1 MAIESPKIDKRDFED
16 LLREIK
22 SLVPFYTPEWKPSE
36 KDVGFALVKIFSHM
50 LGIIIQRLNRAPE
63 KNFIAFLDRLGI
75 KFLPAHPAMAPI
87 TFSLSEG
94 AKEHVLI
101 PARARVAAGEVVF
114 ETEKNMLASP
124 SKLTEAY
131 SINVANDGVYRSPS
145 NLVSGEPVVPFQ
157 AKLLYDA
164 KKGERK
170 IFVTD
175 SEGISEADILMI
187 DKTEHVIVS
196 QVSENRVSLAHKLEV
211 KDKYPSGSTVEKI
224 TTFELFEG
232 KNLQEHILYLGH
244 KNLFNVKGKV
254 EFRLAVSP
262 KNSEIANNQL
272 VSWQYW
278 AERTNIQ
285 NNEETK
291 ILDWYDFNFGIED
304 EKLILE
310 KDNDDEIKERELN
323 KIKSRWI
330 RCKAKDISK
339 TKDISLDVIQIG
351 ITGRAELISKYLTLP
366 PMAIRG
372 VGKEFGERLSAAD
385 IKTIGK
391 LLLFKDRLDDLAQIL
406 SKEKKSFEYYKEKAE
421 NILENAQKRILDE
434 EYEGMEIGEVAIQGI
449 LPDMAFYND
458 VPLDLTTVNGQFKTF
473 IYPFGKTPRLLDTF
487 YIASQEAFSKVG
499 ATIALQIKLLME
511 SGGSPNPDPALS
523 WEYWDGNGWTQIPG
537 IKEDFKIDASNSFS
551 SKLVTVTINAFPEV
565 KPTKANGQENLWI
578 RVRLIGGHYGQE
590 VIIAGDNISQDNVT
604 PPIITFLSIDYDYKN
619 NFQNVQ
625 HLLTHNN
632 LNFID
637 LTEEGQTKYKVF
649 KPFPPF
655 DDKHQTLYL
664 GFDKKL
670 EKGPVSLFFSIE
682 EQPWSADKIPLIE
695 WEYYTESAKW
705 VRLEVLDETRGL
717 MRSGVIEFVFPQD
730 FKKTKEFGKELY
742 WIRAVDVKD
751 AFKPIKLIYFQLFP
765 NLQQFITAM
774 PLFKFNRQVM
784 KNYVIPAIR
793 RYEPHYLIKRQHHLS
808 SWAQPATLSAMPG
821 IVSTGKKIEK
831 PYEESISEIKPCP
844 ELFETFH
851 PEWSYPTVVRKET
864 ASPKIKGIFLN
875 TTWAIQAETIKDE
888 ILGSSDGTTG
898 QSFTLTK
905 TPIISEEIWINE
917 IRTISEEERKDIL
930 EKGEYEARETK
941 DEKGNVIEFWVKWK
955 PVEDLLTSSKDDR
968 HYEIHKVSGEVKFG
982 DGVYGKIP
990 PIGTNNIKT
999 SYRTGGG
1006 SKGNVRAYEIKDLKT
1021 SIPFLDKAFNPLSA
1035 SGGTEVEGIEKTIE
1049 RGPQVLKHRNRAITA
1064 EDFEQIAYQASRAIG
1079 RAKCISNFDN
1089 KGQYKPGWV
1098 AVIVIPQS
1106 SEDRPRLSLQLKRNI
1121 ENYLK
1126 LHAPLSIVAKNHLQV
1141 SEPVYVEVT
1150 VHTILT
1156 SAMIDAIPIIEKK
1169 AFARLREFL
1178 HPLTGGTAGR
1188 GWEFGRMPC
1197 LSDFYAL
1204 LEKIEGGDHVRSLSL
1219 SLRTY
1224 DYDRDLIISEFTVT
1238 PERLVNIE
1246 MPPYAI
1252 VYSGVHSVTVQ
1263 FENAKGG

>member
-16 LLREIK
+16 LLREIR

-75 KFLPAHPAMAPI
+75 KLLPAHPAMAPI

-94 AKEHVLI
+94 AKEPVLI
-101 PARARVAAGEVVF
+101 PARVQVAAGEVVF

-145 NLVSGEPVVPFQ
+145 NVVSGEPVVPFQ
-157 AKLLYDA
+157 AELLYDA
-164 KKGERK
+164 KKGEKK

-175 SEGISEADILMI
+175 PEGISEADILII

-244 KNLFNVKGKV
+244 EDVFNVESKV
-254 EFRLAVSP
+254 NIELIIS
-262 KNSEIANNQL
+262 KWNSKFGDDRFVN
-272 VSWQYW
+272 WQYW
-278 AERTNIQ
+278 GERIGVQ
-285 NNEETK
+285 NNEERKT
-291 ILDWYDFNFGIED
+291 LDWYDFKTVGSD
-304 EKLILE
+304 EQDNKIILT
-310 KDNDDEIKERELN
+310 KNNTDEIREREIN
-323 KIKSRWI
+323 GIKSRWI
-330 RCKAKDISK
+330 RCKAKDINK

-351 ITGRAELISKYLTLP
+351 ITGGAELISKYLTLP

-391 LLLFKDRLDDLAQIL
+391 LLLFKDRLDDLAKIL

-499 ATIALQIKLLME
+499 ANIALQIKLRME
-511 SGGSPNPDPALS
+511 SGGSPDPALS

-565 KPTKANGQENLWI
+565 KPTKVNGQENLWI

-590 VIIAGDNISQDNVT
+590 VIIAGDNISQGKVT
-604 PPIITFLSIDYDYKN
+604 PPIITFLSINYDYKN

-637 LTEEGQTKYKVF
+637 LTEEGQTKYKF
-649 KPFPPF
+649 FTPFLPL

-670 EKGPVSLFFSIE
+670 EKGPVSLFFSTE
-682 EQPWSADKIPLIE
+682 EQPWSADRIPLIE

-751 AFKPIKLIYFQLFP
+751 ILKPIKLIYFQLLP

-784 KNYVIPAIR
+784 KNYLIPAIR
-793 RYEPHYLIKRQHHLS
+793 LYEPQYLIKRRRHVS

-851 PEWSYPTVVRKET
+851 PEWSHPPVVRKET
-864 ASPKIKGIFLN
+864 ASPRIKGIFLN

-905 TPIISEEIWINE
+905 TPIISEDIWINE

-930 EKGEYEARETK
+930 EKGEYDARETK
-941 DEKGNVIEFWVKWK
+941 DEKGNVIEFLVKWK

-968 HYEIHKVSGEVKFG
+968 HYEIHKVPGEVKFG

-990 PIGTNNIKT
+990 PIGTDNIKT
-999 SYRTGGG
+999 NYRTGGG

-1064 EDFEQIAYQASRAIG
+1064 QDFEQIACQASRAIA
-1079 RAKCISNFDN
+1079 RAKCLPNFDN
-1089 KGQYKPGWV
+1089 QGQFKPGWV
-1098 AVIVIPQS
+1098 TIVVIPQS
-1106 SEDRPRLSLQLKRNI
+1106 NENSPRLSLQLKREVGNYVREHSANTVI
-1121 ENYLK
+1121 EM
-1126 LHAPLSIVAKNHLQV
+1126 NHLHV
-1141 SEPVYVEVT
+1141 SEPVYVEVSVNT
-1150 VHTILT
+1150 ALIALSMDV
-1156 SAMIDAIPIIEKK
+1156 IPAVEKK
-1169 AFARLREFL
+1169 VFSRLREFL
-1178 HPLTGGTAGR
+1178 NPLTGGYQRR

-1197 LSDFYAL
+1197 FSDFYSL
-1204 LEKIEGGDHVRSLSL
+1204 LEKIEGVDHVKSLCL
-1219 SLRTY
+1219 NLRTY
-1224 DYDRDLIISEFTVT
+1224 AEDQIISELLVT
-1238 PERLVNIE
+1238 SERPSDIK
-1246 MPPYAI
+1246 MPTYAI
-1252 VYSGVHSVTVQ
+1252 VCSGDHKITVS
-1263 FENAKGG
+1263 

>member
-16 LLREIK
+16 LLKEMK

-36 KDVGFALVKIFSHM
+36 NDVGFALVKIFSHM
-50 LGIIIQRLNRAPE
+50 LGIIIQRLNRTPE
-63 KNFIAFLDRLGI
+63 KNFIAFLDKLGT
-75 KFLPAHPAMAPI
+75 KLLPAHPAMAPI

-94 AKEHVLI
+94 AEEHVLI
-101 PARARVAAGEVVF
+101 PARARVAAGEVIF
-114 ETEKNMLASP
+114 ETEKNMLNSP
-124 SKLTEAY
+124 SKLIEAY

-145 NLVSGEPVVPFQ
+145 NVVSGESVVPFQ

-164 KKGERK
+164 NKKKDKE
-170 IFVTD
+170 IFLSSTEGLREGNTLIIGK
-175 SEGISEADILMI
+175 SEYG
-187 DKTEHVIVS
+187 IVS
-196 QVSENRVSLAHKLEV
+196 EISDSRVKLLHKIECDHSADSL
-211 KDKYPSGSTVEKI
+211 VEKI
-224 TTFELFEG
+224 TIFELFEG

-254 EFRLAVSP
+254 EFELIISDW
-262 KNSEIANNQL
+262 NSKIADKQL
-272 VSWQYW
+272 VSWQYL
-278 AERTNIQ
+278 AERTKIQ
-285 NNEETK
+285 NNEKTK
-291 ILDWYDFNFGIED
+291 ILGWYDFNFGIED
-304 EKLILE
+304 KKLILE
-310 KDNDDEIKERELN
+310 KDNDDEIKEQKLN

-330 RCKAKDISK
+330 RCKAKNITK

-351 ITGRAELISKYLTLP
+351 VTGRGELISKYLTLP
-366 PMAIRG
+366 PIAIRG

-391 LLLFKDRLDDLAQIL
+391 LLLFKNRLNDLAKIL
-406 SKEKKSFEYYKEKAE
+406 SNQKKSFEYYNEKAE

-434 EYEGMEIGEVAIQGI
+434 KYEDMEIDEVAIQGI

-458 VPLDLTTVNGQFKTF
+458 VPLDLTTLNGQFKSS

-487 YIASQEAFSKVG
+487 YIAGQEAFSKVG
-499 ATIALQIKLLME
+499 ANITLQIKLFME
-511 SGGSPNPDPALS
+511 SGGSPDPDPALS
-523 WEYWDGNGWTQIPG
+523 WEYWDGDGWAQIPG

-551 SKLVTVTINAFPEV
+551 SKFVTMTINDFPEL
-565 KPTKANGQENLWI
+565 KPTKVNGQENLWI

-590 VIIAGDNISQDNVT
+590 VIIVGDNVIQGKVT
-604 PPIITFLSIDYDYKN
+604 PPEITFLSINYDYKN

-637 LTEEGQTKYKVF
+637 ITKEGQTEYNVF
-649 KPFPPF
+649 RPFLPL
-655 DDKHQTLYL
+655 DVDHQSLYL
-664 GFDKKL
+664 GFDKKI
-670 EKGPVSLFFSIE
+670 EKGPVSFFFSTE
-682 EQPWSADKIPLIE
+682 EQPLSADKIPLID
-695 WEYYTESAKW
+695 WEYYTNSAKW
-705 VRLEVLDETRGL
+705 VRLEALDETRGL

-742 WIRAVDVKD
+742 WIRAVDVQD
-751 AFKPIKLIYFQLFP
+751 IFKPIKLIYFQLFP

-774 PLFKFNRQVM
+774 PLFNFNRQVM

-793 RYEPHYLIKRQHHLS
+793 RYEPQYLIKREHHVS
-808 SWAQPATLSAMPG
+808 SWAQPAALSAMAG

-831 PYEESISEIKPCP
+831 PYKESISEIKPCS

-851 PEWSYPTVVRKET
+851 PGCSHPAAVRKET
-864 ASPKIKGIFLN
+864 ASPRIKGIFLN
-875 TTWAIQAETIKDE
+875 TTWAIQAETIQDE
-888 ILGSSDGTTG
+888 IPGQSDGTSG

-930 EKGEYEARETK
+930 EKGKYEARETK
-941 DEKGNVIEFWVKWK
+941 DEKGNVIGFRVKWK
-955 PVEDLLTSSKDDR
+955 PMEDLLTSSKDDR
-968 HYEIHKVSGEVKFG
+968 HYEIDKVSGEVKFG

-990 PIGTNNIKT
+990 PIGRDNIKT
-999 SYRTGGG
+999 TYRTGGG
-1006 SKGNVRAYEIKDLKT
+1006 SNGNVKAYEIKDLKT
-1021 SIPFLDKAFNPLSA
+1021 SIPFLAKAFNPLAA
-1035 SGGTEVEGIEKTIE
+1035 SGGTEVEGIDKTIE
-1049 RGPQVLKHRNRAITA
+1049 RGPHVLKHRNRAITA
-1064 EDFEQIAYQASRAIG
+1064 EDFEQIAYQASRGIAKV
-1079 RAKCISNFDN
+1079 KCISNFDN

-1098 AVIVIPQS
+1098 TVIVIPQS
-1106 SEDRPRLSLQLKRNI
+1106 SEYRPRLSLQLKRNI

-1141 SEPVYVEVT
+1141 SEPVYIEVT

-1156 SAMIDAIPIIEKK
+1156 SAMIDAIPIIEQK
-1169 AFARLREFL
+1169 AFAGLREFL

-1188 GWEFGRMPC
+1188 GWDFGRMPC

-1204 LEKIEGGDHVRSLSL
+1204 LQKIEDADHVRSLSL
-1219 SLRTY
+1219 SLKTY

-1246 MPPYAI
+1246 MPPYAT

-1263 FENAKGG
+1263 FENAKEG

>member
-16 LLREIK
+16 LLKEIK

-36 KDVGFALVKIFSHM
+36 KDVGFALAKIFSHM

-75 KFLPAHPAMAPI
+75 KLLPAHPAMAPI

-94 AKEHVLI
+94 AKEPVLI
-101 PARARVAAGEVVF
+101 PARAQVAAGEVVF

-124 SKLTEAY
+124 SKLAEAY

-145 NLVSGEPVVPFQ
+145 NVVSGEPVVPFQ

-164 KKGERK
+164 TKGERK

-175 SEGISEADILMI
+175 PEGISEADILMI

-244 KNLFNVKGKV
+244 KDLFNIESKV
-254 EFRLAVSP
+254 DIELIIFEW
-262 KNSEIANNQL
+262 NSKFGDDRFVN
-272 VSWQYW
+272 WQYW
-278 AERTNIQ
+278 GERITVQ
-285 NNEETK
+285 NNEERKT
-291 ILDWYDFNFGIED
+291 LDWYDFESVNSD
-304 EKLILE
+304 EQDKKIILT
-310 KDNDDEIKERELN
+310 KNNTPEIREREIN
-323 KIKSRWI
+323 GIKSRWI
-330 RCKAKDISK
+330 RCKAKDITK

-391 LLLFKDRLDDLAQIL
+391 LLLFKDRLNDLAIIL
-406 SKEKKSFEYYKEKAE
+406 SKEKKSFEYYNKKAE
-421 NILENAQKRILDE
+421 NILKNAQKRILDE

-458 VPLDLTTVNGQFKTF
+458 VPLDLTTVNGQFKPF

-499 ATIALQIKLLME
+499 ANIALQIKLRME
-511 SGGSPNPDPALS
+511 SEGSPNPDPALS

-551 SKLVTVTINAFPEV
+551 SKLVTVTINDFPEL

-590 VIIAGDNISQDNVT
+590 VIIADNDISQGKVT
-604 PPIITFLSIDYDYKN
+604 PPIITFLSINYDYKN

-637 LTEEGQTKYKVF
+637 LTEEGQTKCKVF
-649 KPFPPF
+649 KPFLPL

-670 EKGPVSLFFSIE
+670 EKGPISLFFSTE
-682 EQPWSADKIPLIE
+682 EQPGSADKIPLID

-705 VRLEVLDETRGL
+705 VRLDVLDETRGL
-717 MRSGVIEFVFPQD
+717 MRPGVIEFVFPQD

-751 AFKPIKLIYFQLFP
+751 TFKPIW
-765 NLQQFITAM
+765 
-774 PLFKFNRQVM
+774 
-784 KNYVIPAIR
+784 
-793 RYEPHYLIKRQHHLS
+793 S
-808 SWAQPATLSAMPG
+808 
-821 IVSTGKKIEK
+821 
-831 PYEESISEIKPCP
+831 
-844 ELFETFH
+844 H
-851 PEWSYPTVVRKET
+851 PPVVRKET
-864 ASPKIKGIFLN
+864 ASPRIKGIFLN

-905 TPIISEEIWINE
+905 TPIISEDIWINE

-955 PVEDLLTSSKDDR
+955 PVEGLLTSSKDDR
-968 HYEIHKVSGEVKFG
+968 HYEIHKVPGEIKFG
-982 DGVYGKIP
+982 DEVYGKIP
-990 PIGTNNIKT
+990 PIGTDNIKT
-999 SYRTGGG
+999 NYRTGGG

-1064 EDFEQIAYQASRAIG
+1064 QDFEQIACQASRAIA
-1079 RAKCISNFDN
+1079 RAKCLPNFDN
-1089 KGQYKPGWV
+1089 QGQFKPGWV
-1098 AVIVIPQS
+1098 TIVVIPQS
-1106 SEDRPRLSLQLKRNI
+1106 SEDRPRLSLQLKREVGSYVKEHSANTVI
-1121 ENYLK
+1121 E
-1126 LHAPLSIVAKNHLQV
+1126 KNHLQV
-1141 SEPVYVEVT
+1141 SEPVYVEVSVNT
-1150 VHTILT
+1150 ALIALSMDV
-1156 SAMIDAIPIIEKK
+1156 IPAVEKK
-1169 AFARLREFL
+1169 VFSRLREFL
-1178 HPLTGGTAGR
+1178 NPLTGGYQRR

-1197 LSDFYAL
+1197 FSDFYAL
-1204 LEKIEGGDHVRSLSL
+1204 LEKIEGVDHIKSLSL
-1219 SLRTY
+1219 NMMTY
-1224 DYDRDLIISEFTVT
+1224 AEDQIISELLVS
-1238 PERLVNIE
+1238 PERPSDIKI
-1246 MPPYAI
+1246 PPYAI
-1252 VYSGVHSVTVQ
+1252 VCSGNHRITVS
-1263 FENAKGG
+1263 

>member
-16 LLREIK
+16 LLKEIK

-75 KFLPAHPAMAPI
+75 KLLPAHPAMAPI

-94 AKEHVLI
+94 AKEPVLI
-101 PARARVAAGEVVF
+101 PARVQVAAGEVVF

-145 NLVSGEPVVPFQ
+145 NVVSGEPVVPFQ
-157 AKLLYDA
+157 AELLYDA
-164 KKGERK
+164 KKGEKK

-175 SEGISEADILMI
+175 PEGISEADILII

-211 KDKYPSGSTVEKI
+211 KDKYPSGSTLEKI

-232 KNLQEHILYLGH
+232 KNLQEHILCLGH
-244 KNLFNVKGKV
+244 KNLFNLKGKV
-254 EFRLAVSP
+254 EFRLTVSP

-278 AERTNIQ
+278 AERTKIQ

-330 RCKAKDISK
+330 RCKAKDITK

-351 ITGRAELISKYLTLP
+351 ITGGAELIYKYLSLP
-366 PMAIRG
+366 PKAIRG

-391 LLLFKDRLDDLAQIL
+391 LLLFKDRLNDLAKIL

-499 ATIALQIKLLME
+499 ANIALQIKLRME
-511 SGGSPNPDPALS
+511 SGGSPDPALS

-565 KPTKANGQENLWI
+565 KPTKVNGQENLWI

-590 VIIAGDNISQDNVT
+590 VIIAGNAAGSSSSINISQGKVT
-604 PPIITFLSIDYDYKN
+604 PPIITFLSINYDYKN

-649 KPFPPF
+649 KPFLPLN
-655 DDKHQTLYL
+655 DKHQTFYL

-670 EKGPVSLFFSIE
+670 EKGPISLFFSTE

-705 VRLEVLDETRGL
+705 VRLDVLDETRGL
-717 MRSGVIEFVFPQD
+717 IRSGVIEFVFPQD

-751 AFKPIKLIYFQLFP
+751 TFKPIKLIYFQLFP
-765 NLQQFITAM
+765 YPHLQQFITD
-774 PLFKFNRQVM
+774 
-784 KNYVIPAIR
+784 
-793 RYEPHYLIKRQHHLS
+793 RQHHVS
-808 SWAQPATLSAMPG
+808 SWAQPAILSAMSG

-851 PEWSYPTVVRKET
+851 PEWSHPPVVRKET
-864 ASPKIKGIFLN
+864 ASPRIKGIFLN

-905 TPIISEEIWINE
+905 TPIISEDIWINE

-930 EKGEYEARETK
+930 EKGEYDARETK
-941 DEKGNVIEFWVKWK
+941 DEKGNVIEFLVKWK

-968 HYEIHKVSGEVKFG
+968 HYEIHKVPGEVKFG

-990 PIGTNNIKT
+990 PIGTDNIKT
-999 SYRTGGG
+999 NYRTGGG

-1064 EDFEQIAYQASRAIG
+1064 QDFEQIACQASRAIA
-1079 RAKCISNFDN
+1079 RAKCLPNFDN
-1089 KGQYKPGWV
+1089 QGQFKPGWV
-1098 AVIVIPQS
+1098 TIVVIPQS
-1106 SEDRPRLSLQLKRNI
+1106 NENSPRLSLQLKREVGNYVREHSANTVI
-1121 ENYLK
+1121 EM
-1126 LHAPLSIVAKNHLQV
+1126 NHLHV
-1141 SEPVYVEVT
+1141 SEPVYVEVSVNT
-1150 VHTILT
+1150 ALIALSMDV
-1156 SAMIDAIPIIEKK
+1156 IPAVEKK
-1169 AFARLREFL
+1169 VFSRLREFL
-1178 HPLTGGTAGR
+1178 NPLTGGYQRR

-1197 LSDFYAL
+1197 FSDFYAL
-1204 LEKIEGGDHVRSLSL
+1204 LEKIGGVDRIKSLSL
-1219 SLRTY
+1219 NLRTY
-1224 DYDRDLIISEFTVT
+1224 VEDQIMSELFVT
-1238 PERLVNIE
+1238 PERPVDIK

-1252 VYSGVHSVTVQ
+1252 VCSGDHKITVS
-1263 FENAKGG
+1263 